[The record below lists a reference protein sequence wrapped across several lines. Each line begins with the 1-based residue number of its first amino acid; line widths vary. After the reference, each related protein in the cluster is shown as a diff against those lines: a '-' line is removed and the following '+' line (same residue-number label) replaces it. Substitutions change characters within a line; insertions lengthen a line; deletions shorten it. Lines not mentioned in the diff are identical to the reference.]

1 MITVGEAVGRGG
13 RLGQVR
19 SVSGSYDHEVRIPG
33 QKSEGV
39 TPEEFL
45 AGAWAAC
52 FGMTLIGRARG
63 KGLDASA
70 AEFSASVALESAN
83 GTYTIVEATM
93 AVECD
98 SIEPEALAALIAES
112 DVHCP
117 VSKVFQTGIP
127 KRVVESKAGSGV

>member
-1 MITVGEAVGRGG
+1 MPR
-13 RLGQVR
+13 R
-19 SVSGSYDHEVRIPG
+19 
-33 QKSEGV
+33 
-39 TPEEFL
+39 
-45 AGAWAAC
+45 
-52 FGMTLIGRARG
+52 
-63 KGLDASA
+63 
-70 AEFSASVALESAN
+70 AEFSASVALESAD

-127 KRVVESKAGSGV
+127 KRVVESKATSGV